1 MIKEDYV
8 SFETAKLL
16 KEKGFDE
23 PSRFWYDNNGVISQK
38 YIDAA
43 DKPLGKGT
51 HYHCV
56 TVSFAI
62 TLQMAMKWLRE
73 KHKLFIDITAA
84 MEDYI
89 ENGVVKYKDPYYT
102 WEVFSLEIGET
113 LCFGE
118 AQNVKKSYE
127 AACESAIKYC
137 LENLI

>member
-1 MIKEDYV
+1 MVTEAYCD
-8 SFETAKLL
+8 FETAKLL
-16 KEKGFDE
+16 KEKGFDVVTNTSYVVDNYKRPFVKVGDFLYNRPTE
-23 PSRFWYDNNGVISQK
+23 PHLI
-38 YIDAA
+38 AA
-43 DKPLGKGT
+43 PSLALT
-51 HYHCV
+51 
-56 TVSFAI
+56 
-62 TLQMAMKWLRE
+62 MKWLRE

-89 ENGVVKYKDPYYT
+89 EDGVVKYKDPYYT

-127 AACESAIKYC
+127 EACEAAIKYC

>member
-1 MIKEDYV
+1 MIEEDYV

-23 PSRFWYDNNGVISQK
+23 YCLKNYWES
-38 YIDAA
+38 
-43 DKPLGKGT
+43 DKELHGWTWELSYGKNSEKNT
-51 HYHCV
+51 CCKDC
-56 TVSFAI
+56 SAP

-89 ENGVVKYKDPYYT
+89 EDGVVKYKDPYYT

-113 LCFGE
+113 LYFGGTP
-118 AQNVKKSYE
+118 NVKESYE
-127 AACESAIKYC
+127 EACDFAIKYC
-137 LENLI
+137 LENLV

>member
-1 MIKEDYV
+1 MKEITEDYCD
-8 SFETAKLL
+8 FETAKLL
-16 KEKGFDE
+16 KEKGFNEKCLRTYFGDGIMSRIFDDKDE
-23 PSRFWYDNNGVISQK
+23 IYNENLLPSVV
-38 YIDAA
+38 AA
-43 DKPLGKGT
+43 P
-51 HYHCV
+51 
-56 TVSFAI
+56 

-89 ENGVVKYKDPYYT
+89 EDGVVKYKDPYYT

-127 AACESAIKYC
+127 EACEAAIKYTI
-137 LENLI
+137 ENLI